1 LRWPRQQT
9 YGIFGAI
16 QTVASVST
24 LTPATLPSASASRLL
39 DRCFAGFALSGCVDR
54 SLSRKAFVF
63 TSQFQDTSQ
72 PYCLQCCTHPVP
84 TSGADELWDLA
95 CPLNAAQRLSVSRAD
110 RAFRF
115 ARRESLEDD
124 AVVECAM
131 PARNASTYLSGY
143 SLELVVIERSAS
155 MGTKFWRQVVNCSV
169 TGITETA
176 DPPTTFVEY
185 IRVRSVPE
193 PDDEADSSAYAWV
206 APTVATVV
214 AVVALVMAVPVYRG
228 KIRGQRCT
236 HCGTWIVFSARQ
248 HCIGCAILGCGLGDA
263 ASVTKVHVT
272 SE

>member
-1 LRWPRQQT
+1 MVLRQQT

-16 QTVASVST
+16 QTVST
-24 LTPATLPSASASRLL
+24 SSTSTAATLASASASRLL

-54 SLSRKAFVF
+54 SDSRKAYVF

-131 PARNASTYLSGY
+131 PARNAGTYLSGY
-143 SLELVVIERSAS
+143 ALDLVVVERSTS
-155 MGTKFWRQVVNCSV
+155 MGAKYWRQVVNCTV
-169 TGITETA
+169 TGINETA
-176 DPPTTFVEY
+176 DPPNTFVER
-185 IRVRSVPE
+185 IRVRSIPAS
-193 PDDEADSSAYAWV
+193 DDDADSSAYDWV
-206 APTVATVV
+206 APTVATILVV
-214 AVVALVMAVPVYRG
+214 LALVMAVPVYRG
-228 KIRGQRCT
+228 KIRGQRCS
-236 HCGTWIVFSARQ
+236 HCGSWLVFSARQ
-248 HCIGCAILGCGLGDA
+248 RCITCAVLGFGLGDA
-263 ASVTKVHVT
+263 TSVGKVHVT
-272 SE
+272 NE